1 MSSEDDM
8 SEGEEE
14 MKMEREVLMQGCIFS
29 YFNKGRTQDNFLRL
43 STLKWDGGC
52 GLGI

>member
-29 YFNKGRTQDNFLRL
+29 SFNQEARFFFDIIYIKMGREEYM
-43 STLKWDGGC
+43 
-52 GLGI
+52 